1 MPPKRRNNVPDSAAK
16 GRRPRVAGT
25 RNRANDPTSRVTPQ
39 PSPTVNLPKKSS
51 TPPGTESTPEKPAA
65 GQDDTA
71 ATAAVDTPEAAD
83 TKAAD
88 TKATETA
95 TTDTDTATPADSGK
109 PVSMAKSA
117 PASAKKTVPGAKT
130 ASTAKASA
138 AGKAKVPNLQPR
150 ISTQSAQKATPES
163 GSSRIT
169 WKLVGIL
176 GAVAAVL
183 GIFAVVAA
191 FEPGGQV
198 TNTAWVDESGTA
210 EVTKAGTEAIESL
223 YTYNYET
230 IDQDFEKARG
240 YLNEAK
246 RAEFDQTAATTKDA
260 AIQTKTAT
268 EASVTD
274 IGVTFLESDRAE
286 LLAHMNVSA
295 TGDAVAQGSAATPL
309 SVKLEKVDGKWVLSD
324 ISDSE
329 G

>member
-25 RNRANDPTSRVTPQ
+25 RQ
-39 PSPTVNLPKKSS
+39 S
-51 TPPGTESTPEKPAA
+51 TPKPPRPETPVAEKEPVTKPEPAKK
-65 GQDDTA
+65 
-71 ATAAVDTPEAAD
+71 PEPVA
-83 TKAAD
+83 KAE
-88 TKATETA
+88 TETA
-95 TTDTDTATPADSGK
+95 KTSDTDTTVSLAK
-109 PVSMAKSA
+109 PV
-117 PASAKKTVPGAKT
+117 
-130 ASTAKASA
+130 STAKAAS

-150 ISTQSAQKATPES
+150 ISKQQAPAAETAAADS

-176 GAVAAVL
+176 GAVAVVL
-183 GIFAVVAA
+183 GVFAVVAA
-191 FEPGGQV
+191 FKPGADI
-198 TNTAWVDESGTA
+198 TNTAWVDEGATA
-210 EVTKAGTEAIESL
+210 EVTKAGTEAIETL
-223 YTYNYET
+223 YTYSYET

-240 YLNEAK
+240 YLNDAK
-246 RAEFDQTAATTKDA
+246 RDEFDSTAGTTKEA

-268 EASVTD
+268 QASVTD
-274 IGVTFLESDRAE
+274 IGVTMLDGDRAE

-309 SVKLEKVDGKWVLSD
+309 SIKMEKIDGKWVLSD